1 MKTYTAFA
9 ISSLLLASLAIP
21 AQATDTVANQ
31 QLESASHQNL
41 LSARTSTH
49 GPRRIGRGPKP
60 YRYAPNHEVFE
71 HRGSGR

>member
-9 ISSLLLASLAIP
+9 ISSVLLASFSFS
-21 AQATDTVANQ
+21 AQAIESVATQ
-31 QLESASHQNL
+31 QLESASQPSF

-49 GPRRIGRGPKP
+49 GPRRVGRGPKP
-60 YRYAPNHEVFE
+60 YRYATNHEVFP

>member
-1 MKTYTAFA
+1 MKNYTAFA

-21 AQATDTVANQ
+21 AQATDSVTNQ
-31 QLESASHQNL
+31 QFEPASHHHS

-60 YRYAPNHEVFE
+60 YRYAANHEIFPE
-71 HRGSGR
+71 RGSGR

>member
-1 MKTYTAFA
+1 MKNYTAIA
-9 ISSLLLASLAIP
+9 ISSVLLASLAFS
-21 AQATDTVANQ
+21 AQATESVVTQ
-31 QLESASHQNL
+31 ELESASQPSF

-60 YRYAPNHEVFE
+60 YRYATNHEVFP

>member
-21 AQATDTVANQ
+21 AQATEAVANQ
-31 QLESASHQNL
+31 QLELASHQNF

-60 YRYAPNHEVFE
+60 YRYATNHEVFP

>member
-9 ISSLLLASLAIP
+9 ISSLLLANLAIP
-21 AQATDTVANQ
+21 TQATASVATQ
-31 QLESASHQNL
+31 ELESASHQNL

-60 YRYAPNHEVFE
+60 YRYATNHEVFP